1 MTTAPLAALY
11 RRVSTDKQDDSLDLQ
26 EKRSLH
32 YAEFKGLSVPDY
44 LTYCD
49 PDTSGRTPM
58 LDRAGGRALL
68 SRLKHG
74 DVKDLI
80 VAKLDRLGRNVCD
93 ALTVLELLKAHGVT
107 LHIVDFG
114 GETISTQ
121 GHMGRLIL
129 TVLLAVAE
137 WEVEEIRDRTC
148 KVLEQKFKRGELI
161 GKVPF
166 GFDCVYSFADG
177 STQVSPRALSA
188 EDLANCGEVM
198 SKQLIDN
205 PAEQAI
211 IRDMFH
217 WRRSGW
223 SLKRIAQQL
232 NVLGHRPKL
241 GGQWQCG
248 NVDSILH
255 SRHAAKVWESFL
267 DSQSSLETQ

>member
-1 MTTAPLAALY
+1 MTTPSLAALY

-26 EKRSLH
+26 EKRCLH
-32 YAEFKGLSVPDY
+32 YAQFKALEVPDY
-44 LTYCD
+44 LTYSD

-68 SRLKHG
+68 NRLKHG

-80 VAKLDRLGRNVCD
+80 VAKLDRLGRNVRD
-93 ALTVLELLKAHGVT
+93 ALTVLELLKTHGIT

-137 WEVEEIRDRTC
+137 WEVEEIRDRTR
-148 KVLEQKFKRGELI
+148 KVLDYKFKRGELI

-166 GFDCVYSFADG
+166 GFDCLYTFADG
-177 STQVSPRALSA
+177 STLVSPQALSPD
-188 EDLANCGEVM
+188 DLANHSEVIN
-198 SKQLIDN
+198 KQLIDN

-211 IRDMFH
+211 IRTIFD
-217 WRRSGW
+217 WRTSGW
-223 SLKRIAQQL
+223 SLKAIAHQL
-232 NVLGHRPKL
+232 NALGHRPKL

-248 NVDSILH
+248 NVDSVLH
-255 SRHAAKVWESFL
+255 SRHTAKVLESL
-267 DSQSSLETQ
+267 RAA